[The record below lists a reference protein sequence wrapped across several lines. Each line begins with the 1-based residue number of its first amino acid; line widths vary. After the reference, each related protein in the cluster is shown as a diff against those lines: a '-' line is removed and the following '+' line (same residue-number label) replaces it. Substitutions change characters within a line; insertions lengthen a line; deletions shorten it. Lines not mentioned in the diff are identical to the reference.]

1 MLTQSVRYCTP
12 SHRYFIETFVGR
24 MSCATLPILV
34 GGSLIDWED
43 AAEAPT
49 KAVPDLRRRIHAPQ
63 VFKDG
68 HGAEVDIWG
77 VGKLVSTSGIRD
89 LPESLQS
96 LGQRMVEG
104 SILSAERGLAE
115 LKPL

>member
-1 MLTQSVRYCTP
+1 
-12 SHRYFIETFVGR
+12 

-34 GGSLIDWED
+34 GGFLIDWED

-49 KAVPDLRRRIHAPQ
+49 KAVPDLRRRRIHAPR

-77 VGKLVSTSGIRD
+77 VGKFVSASGIRN
-89 LPESLQS
+89 LPESLRS
-96 LGQRMVEG
+96 FGRRMVEG